1 MLGLGAFRT
10 ALPGTVGIDHNGRL
24 QAMLGTARARLYDAD
39 VLISPFVKAIEVA
52 RRSADTS
59 NLCRL
64 NDVDAKRS
72 RVLEQKRVEAVA
84 ADRSAVRVTTIR
96 AGRHCSHDSPIADHP
111 RDLANRRPS
120 KLADPRA
127 QAEFVQ
133 EFQAGRA

>member
-1 MLGLGAFRT
+1 MLLRA
-10 ALPGTVGIDHNGRL
+10 ALPATVSIDHNGRL
-24 QAMLGTARARLYDAD
+24 QAMLGTASALLYDAGG
-39 VLISPFVKAIEVA
+39 VISPFVEAIEVA

-64 NDVDAKRS
+64 NDVDALRS
-72 RVLEQKRVEAVA
+72 RMLEQKCVEAVA
-84 ADRSAVRVTTIR
+84 ADRSAVCMTTIG
-96 AGRHCSHDSPIADHP
+96 AGRHFSHDSPIADHP

-133 EFQAGRA
+133 ELQAGGA